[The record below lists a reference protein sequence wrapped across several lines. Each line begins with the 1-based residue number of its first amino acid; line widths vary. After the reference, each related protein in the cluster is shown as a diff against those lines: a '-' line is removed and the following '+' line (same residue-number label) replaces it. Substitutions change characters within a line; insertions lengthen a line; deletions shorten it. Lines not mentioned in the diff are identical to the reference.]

1 MEKITNIFY
10 NGIKYVNYGKA
21 NCARELM
28 RYKAVEQ
35 QLVEKLLKRRD
46 VADRLGIKVNSF
58 RGKESEKWTHLEI
71 PFDDDTL
78 EQIYDFIMGSQLIG
92 EKGEKRKEDAIQAV
106 GYDVYIYEME
116 TVERN
121 REVIDHDIVLM
132 LVYYLIFTDTAR
144 TYLWEKYK
152 NEKEEL
158 LYLYKKSMFSGQY
171 FWKIIPVEY
180 LEQAYC
186 MVGLIVKSREYHDQK
201 IYGDVISALKQNN
214 RRVVNY
220 IKRIDCLMGEDLNQ
234 VITQE
239 VMEKDTMVM
248 LVARI
253 ISVLL
258 IAESF
263 GKEILV
269 DYDLGKKLLHIFR
282 YWDEYEQPAPEWEGK
297 NILSEKTKLFLEQFE
312 KEFTSYTRIDSVF
325 FGKKHNETVT
335 DMPEQIFKIFGI
347 NARKM
352 YFVPL
357 SEQEVNA
364 LAGLAT
370 TWNQKKYVLAMQ
382 IAVLCKYIN
391 KLEQYIID
399 RIVNNTSVQT
409 FEYQEKEAELLKE
422 KSEFEKSKKE
432 FESRTEKLKK
442 TNQMINTAYEKIKK
456 DLEEQEILHIK
467 EREELISLRNFVYQ
481 TSKTTEGDEEKQNF
495 AQIIED
501 WREQPVVVIGGHSNW
516 QKKIRNIFPKWKYV
530 SAGQSTFPEQ
540 ILTDRKYI
548 ICCTEVLAHSVY
560 YKVIANKQE
569 NQALIYTR
577 GINVEKFLMEIK
589 AQKEGENAKQ

>member
-1 MEKITNIFY
+1 MEKIANIFY
-10 NGIKYVNYGKA
+10 SGIKYVNYGKA
-21 NCARELM
+21 NCAREMM

-35 QLVEKLLKRRD
+35 HLAEKLLKRRD

-71 PFDDDTL
+71 PSDDDTL
-78 EQIYDFIMGSQLIG
+78 EQIYEFIMGSQLIG
-92 EKGEKRKEDAIQAV
+92 KKGEKRKEDAIQAV
-106 GYDVYIYEME
+106 GYDGYIYEME

-121 REVIDHDIVLM
+121 REVIDHDIVFM
-132 LVYYLIFTDTAR
+132 LVYYLVFTDTAR

-171 FWKIIPVEY
+171 FWKIIPGEY

-201 IYGDVISALKQNN
+201 IYGDIISALKRNN

-220 IKRIDCLMGEDLNQ
+220 IKKIDCLIGEDLNQ
-234 VITQE
+234 VITE
-239 VMEKDTMVM
+239 EIMTKDTMVM

-258 IAESF
+258 IAESLN
-263 GKEILV
+263 KEILV
-269 DYDLGKKLLHIFR
+269 DHDLGKKLLHIFR
-282 YWDEYEQPAPEWEGK
+282 YWDEYEQPASEWESN
-297 NILSEKTKLFLEQFE
+297 NILSEKNKLFLEQFE

-325 FGKKHNETVT
+325 FGTKHNKTVT

-352 YFVPL
+352 HLVSL

-364 LAGLAT
+364 LTGLAA

-399 RIVNNTSVQT
+399 RVVNNTSVQT
-409 FEYQEKEAELLKE
+409 FEYQEKEAELSKE

-432 FESRTEKLKK
+432 FESRTEKLK
-442 TNQMINTAYEKIKK
+442 
-456 DLEEQEILHIK
+456 
-467 EREELISLRNFVYQ
+467 
-481 TSKTTEGDEEKQNF
+481 
-495 AQIIED
+495 
-501 WREQPVVVIGGHSNW
+501 
-516 QKKIRNIFPKWKYV
+516 
-530 SAGQSTFPEQ
+530 
-540 ILTDRKYI
+540 
-548 ICCTEVLAHSVY
+548 
-560 YKVIANKQE
+560 
-569 NQALIYTR
+569 
-577 GINVEKFLMEIK
+577 
-589 AQKEGENAKQ
+589 

>member
-10 NGIKYVNYGKA
+10 NGISYINYGKA
-21 NCARELM
+21 NCARELLC
-28 RYKAVEQ
+28 YKAVEQ
-35 QLVEKLLKRRD
+35 HLVEKLLKRRD

-58 RGKESEKWTHLEI
+58 RGRASEKWAHIEI
-71 PFDDDTL
+71 PSDDDTL
-78 EQIYDFIMGSQLIG
+78 EQIYEFILGSQLIG
-92 EKGEKRKEDAIQAV
+92 KKGEKRKEDAIQAV
-106 GYDVYIYEME
+106 GYDGYIYEME
-116 TVERN
+116 AVERN
-121 REVIDHDIVLM
+121 REVIYHDIVFM
-132 LVYYLIFTDTAR
+132 LTYYLIFTDTAR

-152 NEKEEL
+152 NYKEEL
-158 LYLYKKSMFSGQY
+158 LHFYKNSMFSSQY
-171 FWKIIPVEY
+171 FWKIIPGEY

-186 MVGLIVKSREYHDQK
+186 MVGLIVKSRKYHDRE
-201 IYGDVISALKQNN
+201 IYQDIISALKQNN

-220 IKRIDCLMGEDLNQ
+220 IKKIDCLVGEDLNQ
-234 VITQE
+234 VISEEHMQ
-239 VMEKDTMVM
+239 KDTMVM
-248 LVARI
+248 LAARI

-258 IAESF
+258 IAESLN
-263 GKEILV
+263 KEILV

-282 YWDEYEQPAPEWEGK
+282 YWDEYEQPVQERKE
-297 NILSEKTKLFLEQFE
+297 NDNLSENNRLFLEQFE
-312 KEFTSYTRIDSVF
+312 KEFTSYTCIDSVF
-325 FGKKHNETVT
+325 FGTKHNEAVT
-335 DMPEQIFKIFGI
+335 DIPEQIFNIFGI

-352 YFVPL
+352 HLVPL

-364 LAGLAT
+364 LAGVAS

-382 IAVLCKYIN
+382 VAVLCKYIN

-422 KSEFEKSKKE
+422 KREFEKRKKE
-432 FESRTEKLKK
+432 FEDRTEKLEK

-456 DLEEQEILHIK
+456 DIEEQEILHIK
-467 EREELISLRNFVYQ
+467 EREELIALRNFVYQ
-481 TSKTTEGDEEKQNF
+481 TSKTMEADEEKQNY

-501 WREQPVVVIGGHSNW
+501 WSNQPVVVIGGHSNW

-530 SAGQSTFPEQ
+530 SAGQSTFQEQ
-540 ILTDRKYI
+540 ILIDRKYI
-548 ICCTEVLAHSVY
+548 ICCTEVLSHSVY

-589 AQKEGENAKQ
+589 AQRDIGK